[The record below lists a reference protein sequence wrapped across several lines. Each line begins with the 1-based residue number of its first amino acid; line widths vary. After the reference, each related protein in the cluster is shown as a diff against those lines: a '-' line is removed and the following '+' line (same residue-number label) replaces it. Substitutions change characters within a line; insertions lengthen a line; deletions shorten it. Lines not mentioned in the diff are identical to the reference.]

1 MQAQTQSP
9 IIKNKKYKKM
19 KDLPKTWVLRG
30 KQIEVFRRKKNRN
43 KILDLS
49 KQPSGIQGPLTGQLN
64 KALVNSKK

>member
-9 IIKNKKYKKM
+9 IIKNKKYKEM

-30 KQIEVFRRKKNRN
+30 KQIEDFRRKKNRN
-43 KILDLS
+43 IILGLP
-49 KQPSGIQGPLTGQLN
+49 KKTSGIQGPWTRSLN